1 MDEARSEN
9 KNRLER
15 MEQLNE
21 IVHEVDDMT
30 ADGKVTEE
38 EIKHLREKLR
48 ALEGIVAQKQ
58 AQ

>member
-38 EIKHLREKLR
+38 EIKHLREKLK
-48 ALEGIVAQKQ
+48 ALERIAAEKQ
-58 AQ
+58 VQ